1 MFKNIDWFGL
11 LKAIARAALP
21 FFSGAVGGLFTG
33 GCSIYGSGIGATM

>member
-1 MFKNIDWFGL
+1 MFKNIDWLGL

-21 FFSGAVGGLFTG
+21 FFSGAIGGLLS